1 MRWPLTALLGAAFV
15 AVAVVAQGNNNSS
28 TSSSSTQTSASTSRS
43 SSSGSSSSASSSASS
58 ASLSLSLTTSSRTIT
73 TSTTTNGQNSQ
84 YTTVVPTTFNVTY
97 TATPTSSSASS
108 SSAASSASASAS
120 ASATPITLDTKLDP
134 AFGVLGAILIL
145 TGLPSAFWG
154 HKNRWSSFF
163 LIGFYTL
170 SLVCFVLIIRFGVLE
185 AVNPPSQTIRG
196 MFVLACSVAGIAGG
210 AIAIFFW
217 KAARYCIGAWGGLA
231 FGWWIQC
238 FRNGGL
244 ISSVGLRWIL
254 YIGCAVIGFV
264 LSTIPKIHYH
274 ILLISTAFVGASA
287 LMLGVDCYT
296 TAGLK
301 EFYVWNLGFR
311 SLFPKFQ
318 DNGIR
323 YPVSQ
328 SIQIELGLLGA
339 VALMG
344 AAVQLR
350 ILSVLQHKLKE
361 ISQEQ
366 QKQNDDAEQNAAGR
380 FNVVLRE
387 RSQWE
392 KEHGHERVESGYSSM
407 PLMKD
412 LDGSSSPVT
421 PDRRSMDYQDAVR
434 QRYQSGVSDFMTAP
448 IPEDEL
454 RRATSRSPQGP
465 GALPALDL
473 GLGIE
478 NDVPTS
484 FISKDPFTASPTTD
498 KAPKRQLSAAQ
509 LEAMKK
515 KEDLVAEI
523 ENIRKSIDALKGET
537 PSTSASN
544 SRGPSIRAYDAATS
558 LLLPAPS
565 HSRPPREPAPRGRV
579 RSLDYLGSEILG
591 ESISRPTSVPLRDP
605 DWDAYIQDRK
615 LLQPPRGVTPPIG
628 VTKIQMSPAVAEA
641 LKDRKRKE
649 TSLGYAGPSGSG
661 GATESSEDVPIA
673 RKMHRRSTS
682 AGTNAYLYPP
692 APQPEREP
700 PVAILPPKKIAAP
713 TPQRPVTTRTR
724 TFEELAE
731 RHREKMRDLQGPVTT
746 AHREHAELE
755 AAKARWEKSRV
766 AEREAM
772 KRRETERER
781 ELRKRR
787 EAGEKDGEKT
797 EKRRASDGHKRSL
810 SADRLAQLGTGGSHS
825 RRLST
830 MKVEDWQRYQQEVV
844 PETDKE
850 RPGRRESRRQSGVP
864 FPDDKHVRR
873 KSREPLS

>member
-1 MRWPLTALLGAAFV
+1 M
-15 AVAVVAQGNNNSS
+15 
-28 TSSSSTQTSASTSRS
+28 
-43 SSSGSSSSASSSASS
+43 
-58 ASLSLSLTTSSRTIT
+58 
-73 TSTTTNGQNSQ
+73 
-84 YTTVVPTTFNVTY
+84 
-97 TATPTSSSASS
+97 
-108 SSAASSASASAS
+108 
-120 ASATPITLDTKLDP
+120 
-134 AFGVLGAILIL
+134 LGAILIL

-163 LIGFYTL
+163 LIGFYSL
-170 SLVCFVLIIRFGVLE
+170 SLVCFVLIIRFGVLQ

-231 FGWWIQC
+231 FAWWIQC
-238 FRNGGL
+238 FHNGGL

-264 LSTIPKIHYH
+264 LSTIPKVHYH

-287 LMLGVDCYT
+287 LMLGIDCYT

-328 SIQIELGLLGA
+328 TIQIELGLLGA

-361 ISQEQ
+361 ISQDQ

-387 RSQWE
+387 RAQWE
-392 KEHGHERVESGYSSM
+392 KEHGHGRVESGYSSM

-412 LDGSSSPVT
+412 QDGSSSPVT
-421 PDRRSMDYQDAVR
+421 PDHRSVDYQDAVR

-448 IPEDEL
+448 TPEDEL
-454 RRATSRSPQGP
+454 RRVTSRSLQGP
-465 GALPALDL
+465 GVLPALDL

-484 FISKDPFTASPTTD
+484 FIAKDSSPASPATD
-498 KAPKRQLSAAQ
+498 KVPKKQMSAAQ

-523 ENIRKSIDALKGET
+523 ENIRKSIEALRGET
-537 PSTSASN
+537 PTTSASN
-544 SRGPSIRAYDAATS
+544 SRGPSIRAFDAATS
-558 LLLPAPS
+558 LLLPSPS

-605 DWDAYIQDRK
+605 DWDAYVQDRK

-628 VTKIQMSPAVAEA
+628 VTKIQMSPAVTEA
-641 LKDRKRKE
+641 LKDRKRRE

-661 GATESSEDVPIA
+661 GATDSSEDVPIA
-673 RKMHRRSTS
+673 KRMHRRSTS

-692 APQPEREP
+692 APRPEREP
-700 PVAILPPKKIAAP
+700 PITILPPKKIAAP
-713 TPQRPVTTRTR
+713 MPQRPVNTRTR

-746 AHREHAELE
+746 ANREHAELE
-755 AAKARWEKSRV
+755 AAKARWEKSRA
-766 AEREAM
+766 AERETM

-797 EKRRASDGHKRSL
+797 EKRRASDSHKRSL

-830 MKVEDWQRYQQEVV
+830 MKVEDWQRYQQEVA
-844 PETDKE
+844 PENEKE